1 MEVVF
6 WHALAC
12 LLCSEVC
19 AWACESWGV
28 NPGVNQTHDLQVLV
42 KLEEVMREALRR
54 RAALHVKERTV
65 LLRAFGQ
72 VLGRRDVEI
81 SQSVKVGPPQFAEV
95 WKALGVPLTDQH
107 CFALFN
113 KYGQDVKGR
122 MPVLVRGFCRWRC
135 GGSQRSISD
144 LCPRSPPLVST
155 RPSPLRTL
163 WTLLCLALRGS

>member
-1 MEVVF
+1 MG
-6 WHALAC
+6 
-12 LLCSEVC
+12 
-19 AWACESWGV
+19 CE
-28 NPGVNQTHDLQVLV
+28 PTKLMTCLQVLV

-95 WKALGVPLTDQH
+95 WKALGVPLTAQH

-113 KYGQDVKGR
+113 KYGQDIKGR
-122 MPVLVRGFCRWRC
+122 MPVLVRG
-135 GGSQRSISD
+135 
-144 LCPRSPPLVST
+144 LCWCEPQVTPSRVYPPAFPSELCVLGTLAPPPLSAAHC
-155 RPSPLRTL
+155 PHPLRTL
-163 WTLLCLALRGS
+163 WTLLCLELRGS